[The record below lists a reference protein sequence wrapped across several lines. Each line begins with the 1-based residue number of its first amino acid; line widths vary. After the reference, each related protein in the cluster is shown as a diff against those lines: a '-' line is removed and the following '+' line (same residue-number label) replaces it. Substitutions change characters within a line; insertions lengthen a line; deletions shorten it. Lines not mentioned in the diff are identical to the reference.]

1 MTYNFDTPVNRE
13 GTFSLKWDAAGP
25 DTLPMW
31 AADMD
36 FKTAPAITEALIK
49 RAAHGI
55 FGYTKT
61 PQAYYDAITAW
72 FARRHNWQIQPNWI
86 LTAPGVV
93 PALSAIIQ
101 ALTQEGDKIILQTP
115 VYNCFFSCIK
125 DNQRQILPNPLI
137 YKNQTYY
144 MDFEDLEQKAAQPGV
159 KFLLLC
165 NPHNPAGRV
174 WTREELL
181 KAAEICL
188 RHGVKIIADEI
199 HGELVSPG
207 YTYIPFASLGQEIA
221 QHTITCTS
229 ASKAFNIAGLQA
241 ANIVIEDE
249 ALRQATEQR
258 LKTNEISAL
267 GVFGVEATI
276 AAYTQGEDWL
286 NQLNAYIHQN
296 AVFLEQYFLN
306 HMPFLPVTRLEGTY
320 LVWVNCQALG
330 MSSAQLSNKMRTE
343 GKILVNPGHLYGT
356 EGNGFIRLNI
366 ACPQALLKD
375 GLDRFYQVIKNL
387 QQI

>member
-31 AADMD
+31 VADMD

-125 DNQRQILPNPLI
+125 DNQRQILTNPLI

-181 KAAEICL
+181 KAAESCL

-241 ANIVIEDE
+241 ANIVIADE

-330 MSSAQLSNKMRTE
+330 MSSAQLSNKLRTE

-387 QQI
+387 QHI

>member
-1 MTYNFDTPVNRE
+1 MNYNFDTPVNRE
-13 GTFSLKWDAAGP
+13 GTYSLKWDAAGP

-31 AADMD
+31 VADMD

-72 FARRHNWQIQPNWI
+72 FARRHNWQIQPSWI

-125 DNQRQILPNPLI
+125 DNQRQILTNPLI

-144 MDFEDLEQKAAQPGV
+144 IDFEDLEQKAAQPGV
-159 KFLLLC
+159 RFLLLC

-207 YTYIPFASLGQEIA
+207 YTYIPFASLGQEIT

-241 ANIVIEDE
+241 ANLVIADE
-249 ALRQATEQR
+249 ALRQETEQR

-320 LVWVNCQALG
+320 LVWINCQALG
-330 MSSAQLSNKMRTE
+330 MSSAQLSNKLRTE

-375 GLDRFYQVIKNL
+375 GLDRFYQVVKNL
-387 QQI
+387 QTV

>member
-31 AADMD
+31 VADMD

-125 DNQRQILPNPLI
+125 DNQRQILTNPLI

-241 ANIVIEDE
+241 ANIVIADE

-296 AVFLEQYFLN
+296 TVFLEQYFLN

-330 MSSAQLSNKMRTE
+330 MSSAQLSNKLRTE

-356 EGNGFIRLNI
+356 GGNGFIRLNI

-387 QQI
+387 QHI

>member
-31 AADMD
+31 VADMD

-125 DNQRQILPNPLI
+125 DNQRQILTNPLI

-241 ANIVIEDE
+241 ANIVIADE

-306 HMPFLPVTRLEGTY
+306 HMPSLPVTRLEGTY

-330 MSSAQLSNKMRTE
+330 MSSAQLSNKLRTE